1 MRLAVAS
8 RCASIPKP
16 PEIDSHVAACPC
28 IVSKLRASNTEIDAR
43 VNSWSTDNG
52 DATSF
57 HFCDLY
63 VSASGGSVSSPSAA
77 STRP

>member
-8 RCASIPKP
+8 SASSIPNA
-16 PEIDSHVAACPC
+16 EIDYGASAPC

-57 HFCDLY
+57 HLRFIRLRERRIRLGARD
-63 VSASGGSVSSPSAA
+63 SSRDP
-77 STRP
+77 